1 MKTTTWLQRIEDARR
16 PFRDWE
22 NLTKHLVRKFRALT
36 NTGGIR
42 NYADA
47 LESGGRGQTAMK
59 GARYNVLF
67 ANTEAMQ
74 PALFTRAPSAV
85 ASRRHRDRDAIG
97 RVAAEV
103 LTRAAN
109 NEIEENGLAEVMEQV
124 VLDLLLPGRG
134 VPWIRYEFDKGKDG
148 HSTNQ
153 RTMVDHVHVLDFV
166 HSPARTWADVMR
178 NGWVARRVTMT
189 RDEGMERFGNQFSN
203 VALTLQTRGGRPDS
217 DHRMQGAEP
226 EFAEVWEVWDKKS
239 RQQIF
244 VADGIKAGAGGKG
257 GGYRHEGILE
267 KRDDPYQLRQ
277 FFPCPKPVY
286 STLSNDDLI
295 PTPDYEQ
302 YRDQAEELDRIS
314 ARIQRLVASLKL
326 VGAYDGS
333 AEGLANILNA
343 EDGTLVS
350 VVGLGKMAGGM
361 EQVLRF
367 MPVKEISEVLVSLYE
382 ARNQAKAVLDE
393 LSGVADIVRGQ
404 GDPAEKATTAK
415 IKSGFVTSRLDRRKR
430 KIEHCARDVI
440 RLMVEMQIELFPPER
455 LREQSGFDF
464 IDEVQEIS
472 YGHEQQLEDYQRRL
486 QEFQQAAEAAAML
499 GPALG
504 PGAGEGAPVGPL
516 GPPSQ
521 PESPAPGQPP
531 QQPAATAG
539 GPPPGP
545 APASGP
551 TDETGAVPGAE
562 PQPPAP
568 PQMPPHPGPPPPQES
583 PVEQLW
589 ERIMELLK
597 NERLRGFRLDVESGS
612 TVEISDTLSK
622 TERVEFA
629 TAMGDY
635 LSKTIEVMERSPD
648 LAPVVLDIL
657 SFTGRTFKV
666 GRSIESDIEEAVQKI
681 RMRAQQLEEQ
691 QQEGAGEGAPPEEPP
706 DPRPAADAARTAQA
720 TEIDAGK
727 AQADTAKAQAEI
739 EGTKAKT
746 QLTQAQIE
754 REAQKADIEA
764 AEAKQR
770 LSQPPPTPGAGEI
783 R

>member
-1 MKTTTWLQRIEDARR
+1 MKKTSWLERIEEARR
-16 PFRDWE
+16 PFREWE

-36 NTGGIR
+36 SGGDIR
-42 NYADA
+42 SYVDGPEA
-47 LESGGRGQTAMK
+47 GGRGDG
-59 GARYNVLF
+59 GARATAARFNVLF
-67 ANTEAMQ
+67 ANVEAMQ

-103 LTRAAN
+103 LTRAAQS
-109 NEIEENGLAEVMEQV
+109 EIEENGLAEVMEQV

-134 VPWIRYEFDKGKDG
+134 VPWIRYEADKQKDG
-148 HSTNQ
+148 TTSNQ

-166 HSPARTWADVMR
+166 HSPARTWAEVVR

-189 RDEGMERFGNQFSN
+189 RQEGVERFGDTFAN
-203 VALTLQTRGGRPDS
+203 VALTLQSRGSRPDT

-226 EFAEVWEVWDKKS
+226 EYAEVWEVWDRKS

-244 VADGIKAGAGGKG
+244 VAEGVKGGPGGKG
-257 GGYRHEGILE
+257 GGYRQEGILE
-267 KRDDPYQLRQ
+267 ERDDPYQLRS

-286 STLSNDDLI
+286 STLSNDDLV

-326 VGAYDGS
+326 VGAYDNS
-333 AEGLANILNA
+333 AEGLGRLLTA
-343 EDGTLVS
+343 EDGTLVP

-361 EQVLRF
+361 DQVIRF
-367 MPVKEISEVLVSLYE
+367 MPVKEIAEVLVSLYE

-404 GDPAEKATTAK
+404 GDPTEKATTAK

-440 RLMVEMQIELFPPER
+440 RLMVEMQIELFPEDR
-455 LREQSGFDF
+455 LRQQSGFDF
-464 IDEVQEIS
+464 IDEVQEIA
-472 YGHEQQLEDYQRRL
+472 YEHQQQVEDYQRRM
-486 QEFQQAAEAAAML
+486 QEFQQAAEAAAMA
-499 GPALG
+499 GPQLG
-504 PGAGEGAPVGPL
+504 PGAGVGSPEGAPAP
-516 GPPSQ
+516 Q
-521 PESPAPGQPP
+521 ESPAPGQPP
-531 QQPAATAG
+531 PQPAAAAG
-539 GPPPGP
+539 GPPQAAPSPGV
-545 APASGP
+545 
-551 TDETGAVPGAE
+551 ETGGE
-562 PQPPAP
+562 PQPQQPEQ

-583 PVEQLW
+583 PVEKLW
-589 ERIMELLK
+589 QKIIELLK

-629 TAMGDY
+629 TAMGEY
-635 LSKTIEVMERSPD
+635 LSKVIEVMERSPD

-657 SFTGRTFKV
+657 SFTARTYKV

-681 RMRAQQLEEQ
+681 RMRAQQLE
-691 QQEGAGEGAPPEEPP
+691 QQEAEGGGEEAAPEEPP
-706 DPRPAADAARTAQA
+706 DPRPAVDAARTQQA
-720 TEIDAGK
+720 TQIDATK
-727 AQADTAKAQAEI
+727 AEADAAKAQAEI

-764 AEAKQR
+764 AEATKR
-770 LSQPPPTPGAGEI
+770 LSQPAPAPGAGE
-783 R
+783 